1 MDYKNTL
8 NLPTTQFP
16 MKADLLRKEPEIQ
29 KKWEKEQLY
38 EQIRKARAGKEK
50 YILHDGP
57 PYPTGELHI
66 GTGLNKILKDFIVRF
81 YTMKGYDA
89 PYVPGWDCHG
99 LPIEHRVMQEVGE
112 ERKNLTKPKM
122 REKCKKYAEKFVKLQ
137 KAQFK
142 ALGVMGDWEHPYLT
156 FDPRYEAGIIEV
168 FGKLVEK
175 GYVYRSKKPVH
186 WCPNEL
192 GQTTLAEA
200 ELDYREE
207 TPSPSIYVN
216 FKLADRIG
224 NVFKGLDSNNSHI
237 MIWTTTPWTLPANVA
252 VAVHPDHEYGAIRYL
267 NPKTQK
273 NEISILADKR
283 AELIMSLLGIRDYEY
298 LGKVQGRLLEGIK
311 YRHPFMDRTGS
322 VVLADY
328 VTLSDGTGC
337 VHTAPGH
344 GQEDYLTG
352 IKYHLPMLSPVD
364 EKGNFTKEAGEFAG
378 LHILREGNEA
388 IIKKLET
395 LGALLDKKDIAHS
408 YPHCWRC
415 DDPVIFRA
423 TEQWFVNLDYNN
435 LRQRVLDEIK
445 RTKWIPAWG
454 ESRMAKMISE
464 RPDWCISRQRSWGV
478 PIPAFHC
485 VRCRQAHIQTKTINY
500 VRDKFEQEGADTW
513 FYKDV
518 SYFLPPD
525 TKCSQC
531 GGSQFEKEMDIFD
544 VWFESGSSHH
554 AVLHKRAELS
564 YPADLYLEGTDQHR
578 GWFQLSLLPSVGAW
592 DKAPFKSVL
601 THGFVVDEQ
610 GKKMSKSRG
619 NFISVEDALK
629 EFGADVLRLW
639 TSSLDYQ
646 NDMSVSR
653 NLILR
658 CSDAYRRVRN
668 TFRYLLGNLYDFNP
682 GVHSIPYEKLWEI
695 DRWAL
700 HKTQELIKNVTSA
713 YESLQFHRVF
723 HHIYNFCSVE
733 MSAFYLDILK
743 DRLYTFP
750 KNSTERHAAQTVMY
764 HILLNLV
771 KLSAPVIVHTA
782 EEVWSAILHKDE
794 DVSGVHLTTFPKDN
808 PAWID
813 NSLNER
819 WEKLINIRADV
830 ARELE
835 KMRATKSIG
844 SSLEASVRLYTNN
857 EDLWQFLKSYE
868 KDLPMIFIVSEGKL
882 VPVSLEQGPDKNI
895 PSKAVKGELIP
906 DLWIEC
912 SASQHRKCERC
923 WNLRESVGLNKEHP
937 TICARCVTALQ

>member
-29 KKWEKEQLY
+29 EKWEKEQLY
-38 EQIRKARAGKEK
+38 EQVRKARAGREK

-81 YTMKGYDA
+81 HTMKGYDA
-89 PYVPGWDCHG
+89 PYIPGWDCHG
-99 LPIEHRVMQEVGE
+99 LPIEHRVMQDVGE
-112 ERKNLTKPKM
+112 ERKNLTKPEIRK
-122 REKCKKYAEKFVKLQ
+122 KCKKYAEKFVKLQ
-137 KAQFK
+137 RTQFK
-142 ALGVMGDWEHPYLT
+142 TLGVLGDWEHPYLT
-156 FDPRYEAGIIEV
+156 FDPQYEAGIIEV

-216 FKLADRIG
+216 FKLTDGID
-224 NVFKGLDSNNSHI
+224 NLFKGADSNNSYI

-252 VAVHPDHEYGAIRYL
+252 VAIHPEYEYIAIRYL

-273 NEISILADKR
+273 KEITILADKR
-283 AELIMSLLGIRDYEY
+283 AELIMSALGIKDYEC
-298 LGKVQGRLLEGIK
+298 LGKVQGRLLEGIR
-311 YRHPFMDRTGS
+311 YRHPFIDRIGS

-352 IKYHLPMLSPVD
+352 IKYHLPLLSPVD

-378 LHILREGNEA
+378 LNILKEGNDA
-388 IIKKLET
+388 IIKKLEM

-423 TEQWFVNLDYNN
+423 TEQWFVSLDYNN

-445 RTKWIPAWG
+445 RTKWIPSWG
-454 ESRMAKMISE
+454 ENRMAKMISE

-485 VRCRQAHIQTKTINY
+485 KDCRQAHINTNTINY
-500 VRDKFEQEGADTW
+500 VRDRFEKEGADIW

-518 SYFLPPD
+518 SYFLPSD

-531 GGSQFEKEMDIFD
+531 GGDRFEKEMDIFD

-592 DKAPFKSVL
+592 DKAPFQSVL

-653 NLILR
+653 NLIIR

-668 TFRYLLGNLYDFNP
+668 TFRYLLSNLYDFDPRIN
-682 GVHSIPYEKLWEI
+682 IIAYEGLLEI

-723 HHIYNFCSVE
+723 HNIYNFCSVE

-743 DRLYTFP
+743 DRSYTFP
-750 KNSTERHAAQTVMY
+750 KNSRERRAAQTVMY
-764 HILLNLV
+764 YILLNLV
-771 KLSAPVIVHTA
+771 KLSAPIIVHTA
-782 EEVWSAILHKDE
+782 EEVWSAIIHKGE
-794 DVSGVHLTTFPKDN
+794 DVSSIHLTTFPKEI
-808 PAWID
+808 PVWTD

-819 WEKLINIRADV
+819 WEKLINMRTDV

-835 KMRATKSIG
+835 KMRAAKLIG
-844 SSLEASVRLYTNN
+844 NSLEASVNLYTEN

-868 KDLPMIFIVSEGKL
+868 KDLPMILIVSEVKL
-882 VPVSLEQGPDKNI
+882 DRNI
-895 PSKAVKGELIP
+895 TSGAVKGELTGN
-906 DLWIEC
+906 LWIEC
-912 SASQHRKCERC
+912 SVSQHKKCERC
-923 WNLRESVGLNKEHP
+923 WNLRESVGTVKEHP

>member
-1 MDYKNTL
+1 MEYKNTL
-8 NLPTTQFP
+8 NLPTTHFP
-16 MKADLLRKEPEIQ
+16 MKADLLKKEPEIQ
-29 KKWEKEQLY
+29 KRWEKEKLY
-38 EQIRKARAGKEK
+38 EQVRSARAGREK

-81 YTMKGYDA
+81 HTMQGYDA

-112 ERKNLTKPKM
+112 ERKNLTKPEIRK
-122 REKCKKYAEKFVKLQ
+122 KCKKYAEKFVKLQ
-137 KAQFK
+137 KTQFK
-142 ALGVMGDWEHPYLT
+142 ALGVMGDWEYPYLT

-207 TPSPSIYVN
+207 TKSPSIYVN
-216 FKLADRIG
+216 FKFADDIG
-224 NVFKGLDSNNSHI
+224 NLFKGVDSKNPYI

-252 VAVHPDHEYGAIRYL
+252 IAVHPEHEYAAVRYR
-267 NPKTQK
+267 NPKTK
-273 NEISILADKR
+273 KEEITVLADKR
-283 AELIMSLLGIRDYEY
+283 VELVMSLVGVKDYEC
-298 LGKVQGRLLEGIK
+298 LGKVPGRLLEGKK
-311 YRHPFMDRTGS
+311 YQHPFMDRIGTI
-322 VVLADY
+322 VLADY

-364 EKGNFTKEAGEFAG
+364 EKGIFTKEAGEFAG
-378 LHILREGNEA
+378 LRILEEGNNA
-388 IIKKLET
+388 IIKKLEMVE
-395 LGALLDKKDIAHS
+395 ALLDKKEIAHS

-423 TEQWFVNLDYNN
+423 TEQWFVSLDYNS
-435 LRQRVLDEIK
+435 LRQKVLDEIK
-445 RTKWIPAWG
+445 RTKWVPSWG
-454 ESRMAKMISE
+454 ESRMAKMVSE

-485 VRCRQAHIQTKTINY
+485 THCRQVLINTKTIDY
-500 VRDKFEQEGADTW
+500 VKDKFEKEGADIW
-513 FYKDV
+513 FYKDI

-531 GGSQFEKEMDIFD
+531 GGDQFRQEMDIFD

-554 AVLHKRAELS
+554 AVLHKRNELS

-601 THGFVVDEQ
+601 THGFVVDEH

-619 NFISVEDALK
+619 NFISVEDAVK

-653 NLILR
+653 NLIIR

-668 TFRYLLGNLYDFNP
+668 TFRYLLSNLYDFDPN
-682 GVHSIPYEKLWEI
+682 VNTIAYEGLLEI

-700 HKTQELIKNVTSA
+700 HKTQELIKDVTSS
-713 YESLQFHRVF
+713 YESLQLHRVF
-723 HHIYNFCSVE
+723 HNIYNFCTVE

-743 DRLYTFP
+743 DRLYTFS
-750 KNSTERHAAQTVMY
+750 KNSKERRSAQTVMQY
-764 HILLNLV
+764 ILLNLV
-771 KLSAPVIVHTA
+771 KLSAPVIVHTV
-782 EEVWSAILHKDE
+782 EEVWSAIIYKDE
-794 DVSGVHLTTFPKDN
+794 DVSSIHLSTFPKCTS
-808 PAWID
+808 AWID
-813 NSLNER
+813 DSLNER
-819 WEKLINIRADV
+819 WEKLINMKTDV

-835 KMRATKSIG
+835 KMRATKLIG
-844 SSLEASVRLYTNN
+844 NSLEASVCLFTEN
-857 EDLWQFLKSYE
+857 EELWQFLKNYE
-868 KDLPMIFIVSEGKL
+868 KDLSMIFIVSEVKL
-882 VPVSLEQGPDKNI
+882 DRNVTSR
-895 PSKAVKGELIP
+895 AVRGELTEN
-906 DLWIEC
+906 LWIEC
-912 SASQHRKCERC
+912 NVSQHKKCERC
-923 WNLRESVGLNKEHP
+923 WNFRESVSLSEDHP
-937 TICARCVTALQ
+937 TICERCVSALH

>member
-1 MDYKNTL
+1 MEYKKTL
-8 NLPTTQFP
+8 NLPITQFS
-16 MKADLLRKEPEIQ
+16 MKADLLKKEPEIQ
-29 KKWEKEQLY
+29 KRWEKEKLY
-38 EQIRKARAGKEK
+38 ELVRRTRAGREK

-81 YTMKGYDA
+81 HTMQGYDA

-112 ERKNLTKPKM
+112 ERKNLSKPEIRK
-122 REKCKKYAEKFVKLQ
+122 KCKKYAEKFVKLQ

-142 ALGVMGDWEHPYLT
+142 ALGVMGDWEYPYLT

-207 TPSPSIYVN
+207 TKSPSIYVN
-216 FKLADRIG
+216 FKFDDDIG
-224 NVFKGLDSNNSHI
+224 NVFKGVDSKNSYI

-252 VAVHPDHEYGAIRYL
+252 IAVHPEHEYTAIRYR

-273 NEISILADKR
+273 EEVAVLADKR
-283 AELIMSLLGIRDYEY
+283 VELVMSLVGIKDYEC
-298 LGKVQGRLLEGIK
+298 LGKAQGRLLEGKK
-311 YRHPFMDRTGS
+311 YKHPFIDRTGTI
-322 VVLADY
+322 VLADY

-344 GQEDYLTG
+344 GQDDYLTG

-378 LHILREGNEA
+378 LRILEEGNNA
-388 IIKKLET
+388 IIKKLEMV
-395 LGALLDKKDIAHS
+395 GALLDKKEIAHS

-423 TEQWFVNLDYNN
+423 TEQWFVSLDYNS

-445 RTKWIPAWG
+445 RTKWVPSWG
-454 ESRMAKMISE
+454 ESRMAKMVSE

-485 VRCRQAHIQTKTINY
+485 THCRQVLINTKTIDY
-500 VRDKFEQEGADTW
+500 VRDKFEKEGADIW

-531 GGSQFEKEMDIFD
+531 GGDQFRQEMDIFD

-554 AVLHKRAELS
+554 AVLHKRNELS

-592 DKAPFKSVL
+592 DRAPFKSVL
-601 THGFVVDEQ
+601 THGFVVDEH

-619 NFISVEDALK
+619 NFISVEDAVK

-653 NLILR
+653 NLIIR

-668 TFRYLLGNLYDFNP
+668 TFRYLLSNLYDFDPN
-682 GVHSIPYEKLWEI
+682 VNTISYEELLEI

-700 HKTQELIKNVTSA
+700 HKTQELIINVTSS
-713 YESLQFHRVF
+713 YESLQLHRVF
-723 HHIYNFCSVE
+723 HNIYNFCTVE

-743 DRLYTFP
+743 DRLYTFA
-750 KNSTERHAAQTVMY
+750 KNSKERRAAQTVMQY
-764 HILLNLV
+764 ILVNLV

-782 EEVWSAILHKDE
+782 EEVWSAIIHKDE
-794 DVSGVHLTTFPKDN
+794 DVSSVHLSTFPKCTA
-808 PAWID
+808 AWID
-813 NSLNER
+813 DSLNER
-819 WEKLINIRADV
+819 WEKLINMRTDV

-835 KMRATKSIG
+835 KMRAAKLIG
-844 SSLEASVRLYTNN
+844 NSLEASVCLYTEN
-857 EDLWQFLKSYE
+857 EKLWQFLKSYE
-868 KDLPMIFIVSEGKL
+868 KDLSMIFIVSEVKL
-882 VPVSLEQGPDKNI
+882 GRNI
-895 PSKAVKGELIP
+895 TSKAVKGELTEN
-906 DLWIEC
+906 LWIE
-912 SASQHRKCERC
+912 SNVSQHKKCERC
-923 WNLRESVGLNKEHP
+923 WNLRETVGLNKDHP
-937 TICARCVTALQ
+937 TICERCVTAL

>member
-1 MDYKNTL
+1 MEYKNTL
-8 NLPTTQFP
+8 NLPTTHFP
-16 MKADLLRKEPEIQ
+16 MKADLLKKEPEIQ
-29 KKWEKEQLY
+29 KRWEKEKLY
-38 EQIRKARAGKEK
+38 EQVRSARSGRKK

-81 YTMKGYDA
+81 HTMQGYDA

-112 ERKNLTKPKM
+112 ERKNLTKPEIRK
-122 REKCKKYAEKFVKLQ
+122 KCKKYAEKFVKLQ

-142 ALGVMGDWEHPYLT
+142 ALGVMGDWEYPYLT

-207 TPSPSIYVN
+207 TKSPSIYVN
-216 FKLADRIG
+216 FKFAEDIG
-224 NVFKGLDSNNSHI
+224 NLFKGIDSKNSYI

-252 VAVHPDHEYGAIRYL
+252 IAVHPEHEYTAVRFR

-273 NEISILADKR
+273 EEVAVLADKR
-283 AELIMSLLGIRDYEY
+283 VELVMSLVGVRDYEC
-298 LGKVQGRLLEGIK
+298 LGKAQGRLLEGKK
-311 YRHPFMDRTGS
+311 YQHPFVDRIGTI
-322 VVLADY
+322 VLADY

-344 GQEDYLTG
+344 GQDDYLTG

-378 LHILREGNEA
+378 LRILDEGNSA
-388 IIKKLET
+388 IIKKLEMV
-395 LGALLDKKDIAHS
+395 GALLDKKEIAHS

-423 TEQWFVNLDYNN
+423 TEQWFVSLDYNS
-435 LRQRVLDEIK
+435 LRQKVLDEIK
-445 RTKWIPAWG
+445 RTKWVPSWG
-454 ESRMAKMISE
+454 ESRMAKMVSE

-485 VRCRQAHIQTKTINY
+485 THCRQILINTKTIDY
-500 VRDKFEQEGADTW
+500 VKDKFEKEGADIW

-525 TKCSQC
+525 TKCPQC
-531 GGSQFEKEMDIFD
+531 GGDQFRQEMDIFD

-554 AVLHKRAELS
+554 AVLHKRNELS

-601 THGFVVDEQ
+601 THGFVVDEH

-619 NFISVEDALK
+619 NFISVEDAVK

-653 NLILR
+653 NLIIR

-668 TFRYLLGNLYDFNP
+668 TFRYLLSNLYDFDPN
-682 GVHSIPYEKLWEI
+682 VNTVSYEELLEI

-700 HKTQELIKNVTSA
+700 HKTQELIKDVTSS
-713 YESLQFHRVF
+713 YESLQLHRVF
-723 HHIYNFCSVE
+723 HNIYNFCTVE

-743 DRLYTFP
+743 DRLYTFA
-750 KNSTERHAAQTVMY
+750 KNSKERRAAQTVMQY
-764 HILLNLV
+764 ILLNLV

-782 EEVWSAILHKDE
+782 EEVWSAIIYKDE
-794 DVSGVHLTTFPKDN
+794 DVSSVHLSTFPKCTS
-808 PAWID
+808 AWID

-819 WEKLINIRADV
+819 WEKLINMRTDV

-835 KMRATKSIG
+835 KMRTAKLIG
-844 SSLEASVRLYTNN
+844 NSLEASVYLYTEN
-857 EDLWQFLKSYE
+857 EELWQFLKSYE
-868 KDLPMIFIVSEGKL
+868 KDLSMIFIVSEVKL
-882 VPVSLEQGPDKNI
+882 GRNATSR
-895 PSKAVKGELIP
+895 AVKGELTEN
-906 DLWIEC
+906 LWIE
-912 SASQHRKCERC
+912 SNVSQHKKCERC
-923 WNLRESVGLNKEHP
+923 WNFRESVGLNEDHP
-937 TICARCVTALQ
+937 MICERCVSALH

>member
-1 MDYKNTL
+1 MEYKKTL
-8 NLPTTQFP
+8 NLPITQFS
-16 MKADLLRKEPEIQ
+16 MKADLLKKEPEIQ
-29 KKWEKEQLY
+29 ERWEKEKLY
-38 EQIRKARAGKEK
+38 ELVRRTRAGREK

-81 YTMKGYDA
+81 HTMQGYDA

-112 ERKNLTKPKM
+112 ERKNLTKPEIRK
-122 REKCKKYAEKFVKLQ
+122 KCKKYAEKFVKLQ

-142 ALGVMGDWEHPYLT
+142 ALGVMGDWEYPYLT

-207 TPSPSIYVN
+207 TKSPSIYVN
-216 FKLADRIG
+216 FKFDDDIG
-224 NVFKGLDSNNSHI
+224 NLFKGVDSKNSYI

-252 VAVHPDHEYGAIRYL
+252 IAVHPEHEYTAVRYR
-267 NPKTQK
+267 NPKKQK
-273 NEISILADKR
+273 DEVAVLADKR
-283 AELIMSLLGIRDYEY
+283 IELVMSLVGVKDYEC
-298 LGKVQGRLLEGIK
+298 LGKVQGRLLEGKK
-311 YRHPFMDRTGS
+311 YKHPFMDRAGTI
-322 VVLADY
+322 VLADY

-344 GQEDYLTG
+344 GQDDYLTG

-378 LHILREGNEA
+378 LRILEEGNNA
-388 IIKKLET
+388 IIKKLEMV
-395 LGALLDKKDIAHS
+395 GALLDKKEIAHS

-423 TEQWFVNLDYNN
+423 TEQWFVSLDYNS

-445 RTKWIPAWG
+445 RTKWVPSWG
-454 ESRMAKMISE
+454 ESRMAKMVSE

-485 VRCRQAHIQTKTINY
+485 THCRQVLINTKTIDY
-500 VRDKFEQEGADTW
+500 VRDKFEKEGADIW

-531 GGSQFEKEMDIFD
+531 GGDQFRQEMDIFD

-554 AVLHKRAELS
+554 AVLHKRNELS

-601 THGFVVDEQ
+601 THGFVVDEH

-619 NFISVEDALK
+619 NFISVEDAVK

-653 NLILR
+653 NLIIR

-668 TFRYLLGNLYDFNP
+668 TFRYLLSNLYDFDPN
-682 GVHSIPYEKLWEI
+682 VNTISYEELLEI

-700 HKTQELIKNVTSA
+700 HKTQELIKDVTSS
-713 YESLQFHRVF
+713 YESLQLHRVF
-723 HHIYNFCSVE
+723 HNIYNFCTVE

-743 DRLYTFP
+743 DRLYTFA
-750 KNSTERHAAQTVMY
+750 KNSKERRAAQTVMQY
-764 HILLNLV
+764 ILVDLV

-782 EEVWSAILHKDE
+782 EEVWSAIIHKDE
-794 DVSGVHLTTFPKDN
+794 DVSSVHLSTFP
-808 PAWID
+808 
-813 NSLNER
+813 
-819 WEKLINIRADV
+819 
-830 ARELE
+830 
-835 KMRATKSIG
+835 
-844 SSLEASVRLYTNN
+844 
-857 EDLWQFLKSYE
+857 
-868 KDLPMIFIVSEGKL
+868 
-882 VPVSLEQGPDKNI
+882 
-895 PSKAVKGELIP
+895 
-906 DLWIEC
+906 
-912 SASQHRKCERC
+912 
-923 WNLRESVGLNKEHP
+923 
-937 TICARCVTALQ
+937 